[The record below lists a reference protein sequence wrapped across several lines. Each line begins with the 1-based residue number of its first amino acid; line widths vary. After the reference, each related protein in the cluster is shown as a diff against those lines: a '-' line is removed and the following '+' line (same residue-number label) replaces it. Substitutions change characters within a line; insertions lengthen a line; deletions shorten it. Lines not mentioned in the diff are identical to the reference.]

1 MGGAILIEKAE
12 LLEISNNTFERN
24 KAMDRSFVGGYG
36 YGGAI
41 LYSCDP
47 TTFSV
52 DCNVALINNT
62 FIANEA
68 SRKGG
73 ALRYENS
80 DFTKEPLIGP
90 KDEPIASLPE
100 AGFATEEVESA
111 SEVAGEAKA
120 TEIYEAGDETAAADE
135 TAEDTTST
143 AAETENDGA
152 SDTEE

>member
-1 MGGAILIEKAE
+1 MGGAIIIEKAE

-24 KAMDRSFVGGYG
+24 KAMDRTNGGYG

-73 ALRYENS
+73 ALRYENN

-100 AGFATEEVESA
+100 AGFATEEEESA
-111 SEVAGEAKA
+111 SEVAG
-120 TEIYEAGDETAAADE
+120 
-135 TAEDTTST
+135 
-143 AAETENDGA
+143 
-152 SDTEE
+152 